1 MICSLLRNVSRASVK
16 LQKKEIIIYKSHDEC
31 RVCQKTKFCWK
42 WNSSFH
48 FRFDQLCLVWQ
59 RRLLHHHVNKLFV
72 TWIDLMSH
80 KKMIAINRTWYHKRS
95 KLNGIY
101 EGLVAH
107 CRKWKKTNVAIET
120 RTEQKLA
127 TERDR
132 TCSTIGADNE
142 ADRH

>member
-1 MICSLLRNVSRASVK
+1 MICSLIRDVSRASVK
-16 LQKKEIIIYKSHDEC
+16 LQKKIIIYKSHDEC

-48 FRFDQLCLVWQ
+48 FRFDQFCLVWQ

-80 KKMIAINRTWYHKRS
+80 KKKWLLLTVHDIINEANWTHIWRLSCALS
-95 KLNGIY
+95 KVKENK
-101 EGLVAH
+101 
-107 CRKWKKTNVAIET
+107 CCNRNQN
-120 RTEQKLA
+120 RMKLA

-132 TCSTIGADNE
+132 TSSTIGADNE